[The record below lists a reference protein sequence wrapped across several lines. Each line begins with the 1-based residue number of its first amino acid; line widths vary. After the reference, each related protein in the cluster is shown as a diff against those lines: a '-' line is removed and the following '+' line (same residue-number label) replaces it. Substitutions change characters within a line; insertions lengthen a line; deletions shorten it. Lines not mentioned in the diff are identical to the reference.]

1 MRTNVLRAMERAL
14 RTSPDSGGRRPTTL
28 SLVAQMD
35 DWREVAAA
43 RIRGLQGIYT
53 EAHEALRNWGAWSR
67 DRRGIF
73 PTLTPP
79 AMWDQ
84 FKRDGTEGYAD
95 EGEREPEAVETP
107 PAKAEAAERE
117 PYQELP
123 ARVLDERMH
132 SPGGLNNEIRRALR
146 IAYVSVDIPEYQF
159 ATLASCGG
167 NVDRYC
173 ERLEEALR
181 FVGRFL

>member
-1 MRTNVLRAMERAL
+1 MRDL
-14 RTSPDSGGRRPTTL
+14 
-28 SLVAQMD
+28 
-35 DWREVAAA
+35 DWREIAAA
-43 RIRGLQGIYT
+43 RIRALQGLHAD
-53 EAHEALRNWGAWSR
+53 AHAALLNWGAWSR

-73 PTLTPP
+73 PALAAP

-84 FKRDGTEGYAD
+84 FRRDGTEGYAE
-95 EGEREPEAVETP
+95 EGEGVKPGDTEPVETP

-123 ARVLDERMH
+123 ARILDERMH
-132 SPGGLNNEIRRALR
+132 GPGGLGNEIRRALR

-159 ATLASCGG
+159 PHLSSCGG
-167 NVDRYC
+167 SVDRYC

-181 FVGRFL
+181 FVGRFV